1 MDVLSFWIIGL
12 LAIIASG
19 MSMSSRTDIDPLMT
33 GTFSLVMWVMF
44 AFSAYSVELSVGG
57 GTSVTHSYP
66 ALALHLGTHH
76 LHLPMRIDIHNLHR
90 DQRTIAVSCFY
101 EC

>member
-19 MSMSSRTDIDPLMT
+19 MSMTDSKIDPLMS

-44 AFSAYSVELSVGG
+44 AFSAYSVEVSVGG

-66 ALALHLGTHH
+66 ALALLGILAAVIMFLGLLQHAFNFDFIEEI
-76 LHLPMRIDIHNLHR
+76 RE
-90 DQRTIAVSCFY
+90 QRF
-101 EC
+101 

>member
-12 LAIIASG
+12 LAIVASAI
-19 MSMSSRTDIDPLMT
+19 SMTDSKIDPLMS

-44 AFSAYSVELSVGG
+44 AFSAYSVEVSVGG

-66 ALALHLGTHH
+66 ALALLGILAAVIMFLGLLQHAFNFDF
-76 LHLPMRIDIHNLHR
+76 IDEIR
-90 DQRTIAVSCFY
+90 EQRF
-101 EC
+101 

>member
-19 MSMSSRTDIDPLMT
+19 MSMTDSKIDPLMS

-44 AFSAYSVELSVGG
+44 AFSAYSVEVSVGG
-57 GTSVTHSYP
+57 GTSVIHSYP
-66 ALALHLGTHH
+66 ALALLGILAAVIMFLGLLQHAFNFDFIEEI
-76 LHLPMRIDIHNLHR
+76 RE
-90 DQRTIAVSCFY
+90 QRF
-101 EC
+101 

>member
-12 LAIIASG
+12 LAIAASAI
-19 MSMSSRTDIDPLMT
+19 SMTDSKIDPLMS

-44 AFSAYSVELSVGG
+44 AFSAYSVEVSVGG

-66 ALALHLGTHH
+66 ALALLGILAAVIMFLGLLQHAFNFDF
-76 LHLPMRIDIHNLHR
+76 IDEIR
-90 DQRTIAVSCFY
+90 EQRF
-101 EC
+101 

>member
-44 AFSAYSVELSVGG
+44 AFSAYSVEVSVGG

-66 ALALHLGTHH
+66 ALALLGILAAVIMFLGLLQHAFNFDFVDNF
-76 LHLPMRIDIHNLHR
+76 RK
-90 DQRTIAVSCFY
+90 QRF
-101 EC
+101 

>member
-12 LAIIASG
+12 LAIVASAI
-19 MSMSSRTDIDPLMT
+19 SMTDSKIDPLMS

-44 AFSAYSVELSVGG
+44 AFSAYSVEVSVGG

-66 ALALHLGTHH
+66 ALALLGILAAVNMFLGVLQHAFNFDF
-76 LHLPMRIDIHNLHR
+76 IDEIR
-90 DQRTIAVSCFY
+90 EERF
-101 EC
+101 

>member
-12 LAIIASG
+12 LAIVASAI
-19 MSMSSRTDIDPLMT
+19 SMTDSKIDPLMS

-44 AFSAYSVELSVGG
+44 AFSAYSVEVSVGG

-66 ALALHLGTHH
+66 ALALLGSLAAVIMFLGLLQHAFNFDF
-76 LHLPMRIDIHNLHR
+76 IDEIR
-90 DQRTIAVSCFY
+90 EQRF
-101 EC
+101 

>member
-12 LAIIASG
+12 LAIVASAI
-19 MSMSSRTDIDPLMT
+19 SMTDRKIDPLMS

-44 AFSAYSVELSVGG
+44 AFSAYSVEVSVGG

-66 ALALHLGTHH
+66 ALALLGILAAVIMFLGLLQHAFNFDF
-76 LHLPMRIDIHNLHR
+76 IDEIR
-90 DQRTIAVSCFY
+90 EQRF
-101 EC
+101 

>member
-12 LAIIASG
+12 LAIVASAI
-19 MSMSSRTDIDPLMT
+19 SMTDSKIDPLMS

-44 AFSAYSVELSVGG
+44 AFSAYSVEVSVGG

-66 ALALHLGTHH
+66 ALALLGILAAVIMFLGLLQHAFNFDF
-76 LHLPMRIDIHNLHR
+76 IDEIR
-90 DQRTIAVSCFY
+90 DQLF
-101 EC
+101 

>member
-19 MSMSSRTDIDPLMT
+19 MSMSSRTDIDPLMS

-44 AFSAYSVELSVGG
+44 AFSAYSVEVSVGG
-57 GTSVTHSYP
+57 GQSVSHSYP
-66 ALALHLGTHH
+66 ALALLGILAAVIMFIGLLQHA
-76 LHLPMRIDIHNLHR
+76 LNFDFIDRMRK
-90 DQRTIAVSCFY
+90 SKF
-101 EC
+101 